1 MAHLI
6 TGFAGI
12 EHIKSADQGSFNA
25 AFFGAGEFVMEI
37 GSQLKATIINNNT
50 VRIADGDLLMQ
61 GRHIRIN
68 PSTYEDMTID
78 TGAANMNRIDLI
90 VCTYEKDASSGIET
104 AKIEVVK
111 GTAVSG
117 SASEPS
123 IVKGN
128 ILEGAIKN
136 QMPLYRVN
144 INGVALASVT
154 KKFTTCPT
162 YKKLAEQYA
171 AQFQEAVDSYI
182 GALNILDTMSAINSN
197 TKANQLAGALS
208 LKEFAASIISG
219 NQKVKAAQ
227 TADNATK
234 ATTATTA
241 TTANAVAWGNITG
254 KPSTFTPISDYL
266 VVQSVSKSDS
276 ISGYGDL
283 SVSVAKSGYTP
294 IGVAGITV
302 SSSKYPYSVGKFDIS
317 GTTLN
322 ISVSTYKYQSPAPGD
337 SITVTAKILYK
348 KN

>member
-25 AFFGAGEFVMEI
+25 AFFGTGEFVMEI

-123 IVKGN
+123 LVTGN

-234 ATTATTA
+234 ATTADNATKATTATTA
-241 TTANAVAWGNITG
+241 TTANAVAWGNVTG
-254 KPSTFTPISDYL
+254 KPSSFTPSSHNHDDRYFTEAEINSKITAINQRIPTYLSIDIDKSTLDRYL
-266 VVQSVSKSDS
+266 VVHDR
-276 ISGYGDL
+276 GMG
-283 SVSVAKSGYTP
+283 G
-294 IGVAGITV
+294 
-302 SSSKYPYSVGKFDIS
+302 
-317 GTTLN
+317 GTFKVKLEF
-322 ISVSTYKYQSPAPGD
+322 S
-337 SITVTAKILYK
+337 
-348 KN
+348 

>member
-6 TGFAGI
+6 TGYAGI
-12 EHIKSADQGSFNA
+12 DHIKSADQGSFNA
-25 AFFGAGEFVMEI
+25 AFFGTGEFVMEI

-144 INGVALASVT
+144 VNGVALASVT

-234 ATTATTA
+234 ATTADNATKATTATTA
-241 TTANAVAWGNITG
+241 TTANAVAWGNVTG
-254 KPSTFTPISDYL
+254 KPSSFTPSSHNHDDRYFTESEINSKITAINNRIPTYLSIDIDKSTIDRYL
-266 VVQSVSKSDS
+266 VVKDS
-276 ISGYGDL
+276 GIGGGTFKVKL
-283 SVSVAKSGYTP
+283 S
-294 IGVAGITV
+294 
-302 SSSKYPYSVGKFDIS
+302 
-317 GTTLN
+317 
-322 ISVSTYKYQSPAPGD
+322 
-337 SITVTAKILYK
+337 
-348 KN
+348 

>member
-25 AFFGAGEFVMEI
+25 AFFGTGEFVMEI

-128 ILEGAIKN
+128 ILEGDIKN

-208 LKEFAASIISG
+208 LKEFATSIISG

-234 ATTATTA
+234 ATTADNATKATTATTA
-241 TTANAVAWGNITG
+241 TTANAVSWGNVTG
-254 KPSTFTPISDYL
+254 KPSSFTPSSHHHDDRYFTESEINSKITAINNRIPTYLSIDIDKSTIDRYL
-266 VVQSVSKSDS
+266 VVKDS
-276 ISGYGDL
+276 GIGGGTFKVKL
-283 SVSVAKSGYTP
+283 S
-294 IGVAGITV
+294 
-302 SSSKYPYSVGKFDIS
+302 
-317 GTTLN
+317 
-322 ISVSTYKYQSPAPGD
+322 
-337 SITVTAKILYK
+337 
-348 KN
+348 

>member
-25 AFFGAGEFVMEI
+25 AFFGTGEFVMEI

-171 AQFQEAVDSYI
+171 AQFQQACDTYI
-182 GALNILDTMSAINSN
+182 GALNILDSMASVKSN
-197 TKANQLAGALS
+197 TASNQLAGALAV
-208 LKEFAASIISG
+208 KEFFNSIVTGS
-219 NQKVKAAQ
+219 QKVKAAQ

-234 ATTATTA
+234 ATSATSA
-241 TTANAVAWGNITG
+241 SAVPWSGVTG
-254 KPSTFTPISDYL
+254 KPSSFTPSSHNHDDRYFTEAEINSKITAINKRIPTYLSIDIDKSTLDRYL
-266 VVQSVSKSDS
+266 VVHDKGIGGGTFKVKLE
-276 ISGYGDL
+276 L
-283 SVSVAKSGYTP
+283 S
-294 IGVAGITV
+294 
-302 SSSKYPYSVGKFDIS
+302 
-317 GTTLN
+317 
-322 ISVSTYKYQSPAPGD
+322 
-337 SITVTAKILYK
+337 
-348 KN
+348 